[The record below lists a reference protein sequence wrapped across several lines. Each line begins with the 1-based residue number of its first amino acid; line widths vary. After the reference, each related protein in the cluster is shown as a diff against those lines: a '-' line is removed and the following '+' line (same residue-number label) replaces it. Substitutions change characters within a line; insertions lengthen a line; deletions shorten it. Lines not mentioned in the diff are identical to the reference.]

1 MDAGTI
7 ACPVLVYSRSREQ
20 CPIYEEYVVFW
31 ISVKSDAMPKHV
43 LFLLILFLSP
53 LSYLVPGYATA
64 PALMYVGLLM
74 LSNVAKIDFA
84 DFVDA
89 MAGLV
94 TAVFIVLTCNIV
106 TGIMIG
112 FATLVIGRLVS
123 GEWRKLNIGTVV
135 IAVALVTFYA
145 GGWAI

>member
-1 MDAGTI
+1 
-7 ACPVLVYSRSREQ
+7 
-20 CPIYEEYVVFW
+20 
-31 ISVKSDAMPKHV
+31 
-43 LFLLILFLSP
+43 
-53 LSYLVPGYATA
+53 
-64 PALMYVGLLM
+64 MYVGLLM

-112 FATLVIGRLVS
+112 FATLVVGRLVS

-135 IAVALVTFYA
+135 IAVALVAFMPAVGLSSSAFILKNGRRWSPVSFQDTSRYLLR
-145 GGWAI
+145 

>member
-1 MDAGTI
+1 
-7 ACPVLVYSRSREQ
+7 
-20 CPIYEEYVVFW
+20 
-31 ISVKSDAMPKHV
+31 
-43 LFLLILFLSP
+43 
-53 LSYLVPGYATA
+53 
-64 PALMYVGLLM
+64 
-74 LSNVAKIDFA
+74 
-84 DFVDA
+84 

-145 GGWAI
+145 GWLGYLIFHRILKTGGNGCPFLFSPHIV